1 MPEEPTQKDIREI
14 NYKMEDVEKSVG
26 LLLKARRQE
35 VIADLMENCFRKSI
49 EKIRVFLAIDGE
61 SSVND
66 IANKLG
72 IKAPNVSRHIR
83 DFLENDLIKMK
94 NTEGAKIIYE
104 KTSQVR
110 RLRLNKHLLDNFGEE
125 LEKAS
130 KKGEIGV
137 EQDASQ
143 GTNTVSSA

>member
-1 MPEEPTQKDIREI
+1 
-14 NYKMEDVEKSVG
+14 
-26 LLLKARRQE
+26 
-35 VIADLMENCFRKSI
+35 MENCFRKSI

-72 IKAPNVSRHIR
+72 IKPPNVSRHIR
-83 DFLENDLIKMK
+83 DFIENDLIKMK

-110 RLRLNKHLLDNFGEE
+110 RLRLDKHLLDNFGEE

-130 KKGEIGV
+130 KKGEISV
-137 EQDASQ
+137 EQGASQ

>member
-1 MPEEPTQKDIREI
+1 MPEEPAQKDIREI

-26 LLLKARRQE
+26 LLLRARRQD

-49 EKIRVFLAIDGE
+49 EKIRIFLSIDGV

-66 IANKLG
+66 IAVKLG
-72 IKAPNVSRHIR
+72 IKQPNVSRHMR

-94 NTEGAKIIYE
+94 TTEGAKIIYE

-110 RLRLNKHLLDNFGEE
+110 RLRLDKYLLDNFKEE
-125 LEKAS
+125 IDEAS
-130 KKGEIGV
+130 KKGESSV
-137 EQDASQ
+137 EQGSSQ
-143 GTNTVSSA
+143 SADSISSA